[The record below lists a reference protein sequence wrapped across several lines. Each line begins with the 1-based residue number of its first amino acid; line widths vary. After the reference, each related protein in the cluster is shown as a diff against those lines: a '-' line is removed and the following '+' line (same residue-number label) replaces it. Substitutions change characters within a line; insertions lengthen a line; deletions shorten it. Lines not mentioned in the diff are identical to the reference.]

1 MINIG
6 FIGFGKSGSVYHA
19 PIVKTIEGLK
29 VKRIITTRV
38 ELAHTHFGEA
48 IITDDMADVLND
60 EEIDLVIVCTPDTTH
75 FEIAKKA
82 LEHGKHVVVEKPF
95 VLDSRDGKELIR
107 IARENHLRIF
117 PYQNRRFDNDFLT
130 ARMLRDE
137 GKLGSVYHFE
147 STFNKLRP
155 SSGEANPYGALFGL
169 GSHLV
174 DQAVSFLGRPESVYL
189 DILEESEHGDNL
201 GYFTAILFYPDR
213 RAVLRASAHSHGSG
227 PKLIVHGTKGSYI
240 KSGFDPQ
247 EAYLKKGL
255 GPHAANWGHDDEKDY
270 GRLYRDET
278 VETPVPSLPGA
289 YERYYEQVRD
299 AIDNG
304 TPHDVT
310 PEEVTYSIHILQ
322 KLRESHLTGCSVKV

>member
-1 MINIG
+1 MLNIG

-29 VKRIITTRV
+29 VKRIITSRK
-38 ELAHTHFGEA
+38 ELALAHFKDALVTE
-48 IITDDMADVLND
+48 DVDDVLND
-60 EEIDLVIVCTPDTTH
+60 SGIDLVIVCTPDTTH

-95 VLDSRDGKELIR
+95 VLDSRDGYELIR
-107 IARENHLRIF
+107 IAKENSLRIF
-117 PYQNRRFDNDFLT
+117 PYQNRRFDNEFLT
-130 ARMLRDE
+130 AKRLRAE

-155 SSGEANPYGALFGL
+155 SKGDSRPYGALFGL

-174 DQAVSFLGRPESVYL
+174 DQAVNFLGKPESVCL
-189 DILEESEHGDNL
+189 DVLDKSKDGDNL
-201 GYFTAILFYPDR
+201 GYFTAILSYPDR
-213 RAVLRASAHSHGSG
+213 RAVLRASAHSHGAG

-240 KSGFDPQ
+240 KFGFDPQ
-247 EAYLKKGL
+247 EEYLKKGL
-255 GPHAANWGHDDEKDY
+255 GPHAANWGHDSEKEY

-278 VETPVPSLPGA
+278 DETLIPSLPGT

-299 AIDNG
+299 AILNG
-304 TPHDVT
+304 TPHEVT
-310 PEEVTYSIHILQ
+310 PEDVTYSIHVLE
-322 KLRESHLTGCSVKV
+322 KLRESHQKGCFISV